1 MAPDAHD
8 LVPGTVHLVD
18 LAGQQS
24 EGEHASGRK
33 DIVLVPQPSNDPE
46 DPLRWPAKRK
56 FWALG
61 MVIVYT
67 LGIGIPTTLHY
78 SVIADITRD
87 TGISTAELVQGNG
100 VMFLFLGCKRLWPV
114 TQSG

>member
-1 MAPDAHD
+1 MTAADHN

-18 LAGQQS
+18 LAGHQS
-24 EGEHASGRK
+24 DGEHASGRK
-33 DIVLVPQPSNDPE
+33 DIVLVPQPSHDPE
-46 DPLRWPAKRK
+46 DPLRWPSKRK
-56 FWALG
+56 SWALA

-100 VMFLFLGCKRLWPV
+100 VMFLFLGCK
-114 TQSG
+114 